1 MGDYDAFSEAARK
14 IISREIGKSAPKN
27 KYSAEKTEIDGHKF
41 DSRKEAQR
49 YAELRLLEKAGVI
62 SELRTQ
68 VKYTL
73 IPSQKRSDGKTEREC
88 YYLADFVYRQNGATV
103 VEDVKGYRDP
113 ASAAYAKY
121 TIKRKLMLERYG
133 IEVREI

>member
-1 MGDYDAFSEAARK
+1 MIKFTKG
-14 IISREIGKSAPKN
+14 N

-49 YAELRLLEKAGVI
+49 YAELRLLEKVGEI
-62 SELRTQ
+62 SELKTQ
-68 VKYTL
+68 VKYVL
-73 IPSQKRSDGKTEREC
+73 IPKQKRSDGKTEREC
-88 YYLADFVYRQNGATV
+88 YYLADFVYQQNGATV